1 MKIRVVDVT
10 SLEPIM
16 EACAK
21 PYRSKPSEKLV
32 KRVFEAGHR
41 SVARHGMAS
50 FDILGVSVNT
60 LIQLSRHPHVNLTVE
75 SARFCDMAG
84 NEFVIPPFI
93 KPEDLEEYIAD
104 QTSIIKLYE
113 KWANKEGY
121 TKKQQ
126 RELSKLFLQRAIKI
140 NLTLSGNYQAL
151 YEFLQL
157 RNCVRAEWEIR
168 EMAGAISDILKF
180 KVPAIFGK
188 DFGCKGDEI
197 GLCPESESCGKYMT
211 IKDYKKIYQK

>member
-1 MKIRVVDVT
+1 MEVRVLDIT
-10 SLEPIM
+10 PLYPI
-16 EACAK
+16 EQACSK
-21 PYRSKPSEKLV
+21 PYRSKASSELV
-32 KRVFEAGHR
+32 ERVYHAGHR
-41 SVARHGMAS
+41 SIARHAMAS

-168 EMAGAISDILKF
+168 QLAEILSDILKF
-180 KVPAIFGK
+180 HVPEIFNN

-197 GLCPESESCGKYMT
+197 GLCPERDGCGKYLT
-211 IKDYKKIYQK
+211 IREFKNK